1 MDTPPS
7 AAAATATAVASDSD
21 CDSALVADV
30 AEALVSASRL
40 PEPPPI
46 PALLALYLPRLA
58 ASHHPR
64 VLSLAA
70 SHPGLASPDLLLA
83 YRRHLSPPSCLPS
96 LVPLLPVL
104 PYRHLLPLLLSFVPL
119 DPLRH
124 LHRHLLAHLP
134 TTQAGMVEQP
144 PQIRSVRHLGLRVNY
159 TAMVH
164 MLPRQIEQILKSFPR
179 LKSLKIL
186 RCDDVTVKS
195 KFLISNEM

>member
-134 TTQAGMVEQP
+134 TMMILDSAAEVAAMIGSTAEAK
-144 PQIRSVRHLGLRVNY
+144 RHPLCRPGRY
-159 TAMVH
+159 TA
-164 MLPRQIEQILKSFPR
+164 P
-179 LKSLKIL
+179 
-186 RCDDVTVKS
+186 
-195 KFLISNEM
+195 ISAG